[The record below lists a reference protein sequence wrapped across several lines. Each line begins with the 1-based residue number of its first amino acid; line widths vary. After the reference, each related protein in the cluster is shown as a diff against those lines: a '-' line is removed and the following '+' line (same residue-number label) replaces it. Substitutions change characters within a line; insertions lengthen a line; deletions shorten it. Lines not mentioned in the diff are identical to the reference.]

1 MSFWQEWAIGHN
13 NTGFTADAIIAG
25 GEDTVKIE
33 GVYIGPV
40 AALDALLQPAISAL
54 GTPEEDERGV
64 DMTYAELLVDL
75 TAVNSSVD
83 LRNPSAG
90 VSGARR
96 RFKNKSHMAYVK
108 LSAEQIAMLV
118 LLANETVPGA
128 AAYDNWIELTPL
140 GGTISG
146 RDSLYPSSYGH
157 RDALAVV
164 QYGGYWTSAESKEAM
179 VSH

>member
-1 MSFWQEWAIGHN
+1 
-13 NTGFTADAIIAG
+13 
-25 GEDTVKIE
+25 
-33 GVYIGPV
+33 
-40 AALDALLQPAISAL
+40 
-54 GTPEEDERGV
+54 
-64 DMTYAELLVDL
+64 
-75 TAVNSSVD
+75 
-83 LRNPSAG
+83 
-90 VSGARR
+90 
-96 RFKNKSHMAYVK
+96 MAYVK

-179 VSH
+179 VSHQRRLHAVMSLPWGNAAFPNYADNDLGWAADNGWAAAYWGSDNVPRLVEIKCRLDPDGIFSTAKQTIRCPDDAKR